1 MAFSNG
7 MTPDRSDPYAWRATP
22 LAPEYSAS
30 AELDSARERLIALSL
45 PAMESL
51 YQQLASPTLTVL
63 LADRLGCI
71 LSLVG
76 ARRTWVAPFTR
87 HAGLQMA
94 PPAGQP
100 ASDPGTPGLAP
111 SAHPPPFP
119 TTPFAS
125 AFDLPAAA
133 DIAPGLTP
141 GLPPGTHPD
150 SQPPVME
157 DAASGSATLTDPGF
171 EQPIRGQIL
180 GVAAPILAPDHAL
193 LGIVDVAAPPG
204 DSFSHANALL
214 QTTAAIIE
222 HRLIESDASGFLLLR
237 FHARAGVLGSPLEAL
252 ALFDRDSRLIVANRV
267 AAHLLAPGGF
277 DPDTR
282 CPDCF
287 DTQWTGLVG
296 YAALSLN
303 EPFVLRGHQGIQFF
317 ARASLR

>member
-30 AELDSARERLIALSL
+30 ADLDGERERLIALSL

-76 ARRTWVAPFTR
+76 ARRTWVAPLSR
-87 HAGLQMA
+87 HTGLQKE
-94 PPAGQP
+94 PPASQP
-100 ASDPGTPGLAP
+100 VPGPGTPALAP
-111 SAHPPPFP
+111 SALPPSCL
-119 TTPFAS
+119 TAPFAPS
-125 AFDLPAAA
+125 FDLPAAA
-133 DIAPGLTP
+133 NCTP
-141 GLPPGTHPD
+141 GHPPAAHPD
-150 SQPPVME
+150 SPSPGTE
-157 DAASGSATLTDPGF
+157 DAARGTAMLADPAF
-171 EQPIRGQIL
+171 EQPVRGQIL

-193 LGIVDVAAPPG
+193 LGIVDIAAPPG

-267 AAHLLAPGGF
+267 AAHLLAPDGF